1 MTEQNQLPES
11 VPETNPEESSS
22 AAASGRGPGP
32 SLAGRIGR
40 VLLRLLVVFILGAAL
55 GAGIY
60 YGAIKLYRDAI
71 EPLRTLD
78 TRLEDL
84 QFQLDH
90 QAANQQDQMVELRTR
105 LTELEGRAAA
115 INEQLSELEARVGV
129 QQDDLGALQSQVG
142 DLTQFERRLN
152 ALVDDQEAL
161 TTRMQELEDLVAG
174 GDLPAERIDRNLQLL
189 RAMTIMT
196 RARVSL
202 NDLNLGLAQ
211 ADLGA
216 ASDILAILT
225 AGSTGQAEGDSA
237 AEPGLVEASDHLSAA
252 LSNVLSRPAVA
263 EEELEIAWKLLIE
276 FTSSTLEPS
285 VDAVTE

>member
-1 MTEQNQLPES
+1 MTEQNQPPES
-11 VPETNPEESSS
+11 VPETKPEESSPT
-22 AAASGRGPGP
+22 AAFGNGPGP
-32 SLAGRIGR
+32 GLAGRIGR
-40 VLLRLLVVFILGAAL
+40 VLLRLLVAFILGAAL

-84 QFQLDH
+84 QLQLDH
-90 QAANQQDQMVELRTR
+90 QAANQQEQMGELRTR

-115 INEQLSELEARVGV
+115 ITEQLSELEAQVGV
-129 QQDDLGALQSQVG
+129 QQDDMGALQSQVG
-142 DLTQFERRLN
+142 DLTQLERRLN
-152 ALVDDQEAL
+152 ALVDDQESL
-161 TTRMQELEDLVAG
+161 TSRMQELEDLIAG
-174 GDLPAERIDRNLQLL
+174 GDLPAERITRNLELL

-216 ASDILAILT
+216 ANDILAILAAGGTGPADRPFT
-225 AGSTGQAEGDSA
+225 A
-237 AEPGLVEASDHLSAA
+237 L
-252 LSNVLSRPAVA
+252 
-263 EEELEIAWKLLIE
+263 
-276 FTSSTLEPS
+276 
-285 VDAVTE
+285 